1 MIEFYNVRKRKKVK
15 IASEQIERRVLE
27 NKTKSGE
34 VRLRYAF
41 AAVDD
46 DGTKMLKFCKKSDYD
61 AFGWW
66 FGK

>member
-15 IASEQIERRVLE
+15 VSTDKVERRVLE
-27 NKTKSGE
+27 NKTKNGD

-46 DGTKMLKFCKKSDYD
+46 DGTKMLKFCKKEDYD
-61 AFGWW
+61 SFE
-66 FGK
+66 